1 MIDLQSLSITL
12 AALSFV
18 VAVSYYA
25 LNLREIGRNRRI
37 TLTSTVL
44 EPFMTKEGY
53 GEVME
58 MLKMEWSD
66 FEDFKSKYDHR
77 ANPENANV
85 RMAMWNRFE
94 TIGMLYREGL
104 LDLITL
110 YNVIG
115 GVLTV
120 IWFKFKPIIEMYR
133 ETEYDKS
140 AYENFEHL
148 AESVLKFTKKKNTT
162 GVLVKKV
169 LEKPEKAL

>member
-1 MIDLQSLSITL
+1 MLDIQSLSITL

-18 VAVSYYA
+18 VAVLYYD

-58 MLKMEWSD
+58 MLVMEWTD
-66 FEDFKSKYDHR
+66 FEDFKNKYDHR
-77 ANPENANV
+77 ANPENANL

-104 LDLITL
+104 LDLKTL
-110 YNVIG
+110 YSVIG

-120 IWFKFKPIIEMYR
+120 IWYKFKPIIESYR
-133 ETEYDKS
+133 ETEQDKS
-140 AYENFEHL
+140 AYENFQYL
-148 AESVLKFTKKKNTT
+148 AESVLEYTKSRNTT
-162 GVLVKKV
+162 GILVEKV
-169 LEKPEKAL
+169 LDKPEEAI